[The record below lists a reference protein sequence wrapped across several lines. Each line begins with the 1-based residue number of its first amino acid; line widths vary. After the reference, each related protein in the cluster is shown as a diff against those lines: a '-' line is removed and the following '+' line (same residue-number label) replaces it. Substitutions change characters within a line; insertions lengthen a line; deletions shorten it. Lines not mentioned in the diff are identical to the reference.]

1 MTEPL
6 VKICGLSTSETLD
19 AALDAGAAM
28 VGLVFFP
35 KSPRNVSVEDA
46 ARLADR
52 ARGKAE
58 VVALVVDAAD
68 TLIDRIMAEV
78 RPDWLQLHGSE
89 SPERCAALKARHG
102 VRVMKA
108 LGLSERGDIDKAL
121 PYIGCVDR
129 LLFDAKPPKDA
140 VLPGGNGVA
149 FDWRM
154 LEGLDLGVPIMLSG
168 GLDSRTVAEAL
179 KISGVG
185 AVDVS
190 SGVERERGV
199 KDVELIRAFVANA
212 RRAGEGEKK

>member
-1 MTEPL
+1 MTLPT
-6 VKICGLSTSETLD
+6 VKICGLSTPDTLD

-35 KSPRNVSVEDA
+35 KSPRNVSIEDA
-46 ARLADR
+46 ARLASR

-58 VVALVVDAAD
+58 IVALVVDADD

-78 RPDWLQLHGSE
+78 KPDWLQLHGSE
-89 SPERCAALKARHG
+89 TAERCAALKARHG
-102 VRVMKA
+102 VGIMKA
-108 LGLSERGDIDKAL
+108 LGVSDRGDIDKAL
-121 PYIGCVDR
+121 PYIGSVDR

-149 FDWRM
+149 FDWRI

-168 GLDSRTVAEAL
+168 GLDSETVAEAL
-179 KISGVG
+179 AISGVG

-212 RRAGEGEKK
+212 RRAGEGESK